1 LKVTYPML
9 TVQEIF
15 DRYQS
20 VRDRLPTATFAQSI
34 ISINSLLDI
43 TDQIDA
49 FVFDAFGVLN
59 VGETPIPGAAE
70 RLDELRARGCAI
82 RILSN
87 AASYKHEDA
96 VLKFKRLGISIE
108 SEEIITS
115 RDAALIG
122 LDARTFGC
130 IAAINDDLSDIPTK
144 TLRLGD
150 DQLLYDQA
158 EGFLFL
164 SSAEWSASR
173 QALLERSLRDNPR
186 PLVIANAD
194 IAAPRENG
202 FSQEPGYFG
211 HLLLDQMEYE
221 IQFFGKPFAEIYT
234 LAEVSLAGILPNRI
248 AMIGDTLHTDII
260 GAAAR
265 GWRTVLVTQ
274 DGMFA
279 GHDAQAYC
287 SSSLITPDW
296 ITKRI

>member
-1 LKVTYPML
+1 MK
-9 TVQEIF
+9 TVQDIF

-20 VRDRLPTATFAQSI
+20 IRDRLPTANFAQCTRSI
-34 ISINSLLDI
+34 GSLIDI
-43 TDQIDA
+43 ADQVDA

-70 RLDELRARGCAI
+70 RLDALRARGCAI

-96 VLKFKRLGISIE
+96 VAKFRRLGITIDAD
-108 SEEIITS
+108 EIITS

-122 LDARTFGC
+122 LDARTWGC
-130 IAAINDDLSDIPTK
+130 IAAKADDLCDIPAK

-150 DQLLYDQA
+150 DHSCYDKA
-158 EGFLFL
+158 DGFLFL
-164 SSAEWSASR
+164 SSEGWSASR
-173 QALLERSLRDNPR
+173 QARLESALCDNPR

-194 IAAPRENG
+194 LAAPREDG

-211 HLLLDQMEYE
+211 HLLLDQTKCD
-221 IQFFGKPFAEIYT
+221 IRFFGKPFAEVFA
-234 LAEVSLAGILPNRI
+234 LAEASLEGVPPKRI

-260 GAAAR
+260 GGAAR

-279 GHDAQAYC
+279 GHDIQRFC
-287 SSSLITPDW
+287 DCSLIYPDW
-296 ITKRI
+296 TAKRI

>member
-1 LKVTYPML
+1 M
-9 TVQEIF
+9 
-15 DRYQS
+15 
-20 VRDRLPTATFAQSI
+20 
-34 ISINSLLDI
+34 
-43 TDQIDA
+43 
-49 FVFDAFGVLN
+49 FDAFGVLN

-70 RLDELRARGCAI
+70 RIDELRARGCAI

-164 SSAEWSASR
+164 SSVEWSASR